1 MPQENLLDIST
12 NCGIEEKLIEEV
24 NGSAESQSDITPHD
38 NLMDISTNCGIEEKL
53 TEDKNFNRHLTLA
66 MFTRSL
72 PNGQKCNRKWLLY
85 SPSEGS
91 VYCFVCKLYGS
102 NRESPFISGGFDK
115 WKKSERIVEHE
126 NSLQHRNAT
135 NKWLLRSNTNNS
147 VNKELCRQISAET
160 NYWFEV
166 LKRLVSVITFLSSRG
181 LAFRGKEEKF
191 NSQHNGNYL
200 GLLELISEYDP
211 FLKAHIEQY
220 GNQGKGNPSYLSKT
234 VYHQGQSMYKVLDDF
249 LEKSELDIMNIRG
262 QSYDNASNM
271 SGQFKGLQAYV
282 KNKNPLAVFIPCTA
296 HSLNLVGVNS
306 VNCCTEA
313 VNFFDFV
320 QKLYNFFSGSTHRWN
335 VLINILKKEEKNSVN
350 GNSSRLLTLKS
361 LSDTRWSCHAE
372 ACKAIVVNYEQILT
386 ALKSMYDGKEN
397 NVTTLDAKSL
407 WKKMVKR
414 ETAYM
419 SLLWNDIMER
429 SNITSTKLQ
438 HSNCDTMKAIN
449 LLKSLKCYVL
459 SLRDSNSIYEEK
471 IPNLS
476 PEIIIYY
483 SDEKQRKK
491 IKKFPD
497 GSINEEVLKGKNKFR
512 VQTHIF
518 IIDKFVSEL
527 NKRISAYEYIGDN
540 FLFITHLTQESNEK
554 IDLSVSTFISKYKN
568 DVDITLPNE
577 LVQFKEYW
585 KLYQPSFDP
594 ADISKLFSWFGNQS
608 LEEVF
613 PCLFTTLK
621 IYLTIPVA
629 NCSVER
635 AFSKLTRIKNKY
647 RTSQTQENLNIQMIL
662 YSENDLLKSL
672 DLNDV
677 LKELAS
683 SKARKKNLIN

>member
-1 MPQENLLDIST
+1 MEYLKGHISAFADDT
-12 NCGIEEKLIEEV
+12 VLFFEGDNWNEV
-24 NGSAESQSDITPHD
+24 ETKANIGLSIVNKWLANNSLMLNKKANGSAESQSDITPHD
-38 NLMDISTNCGIEEKL
+38 NLLDISTNCGIEEKL
-53 TEDKNFNRHLTLA
+53 TEANGSAEIQSDIASRDNLLDISANFEIEEKLTEDNMVKVNIEETTTELNSVDWNLYKNPFFWPKN
-66 MFTRSL
+66 MPKSFID
-72 PNGQKCNRKWLLY
+72 
-85 SPSEGS
+85 EGS

-115 WKKSERIVEHE
+115 WKKSEWIGEHE

-147 VNKELCRQISAET
+147 VNKELCPQISAET

-234 VYHQGQSMYKVLDDF
+234 VYLTKFDQMAIILRYCTLTGVEERLLGLFPIKDHQGQSMYKVLDDF

-335 VLINILKKEEKNSVN
+335 VLINILKKEEKNSVK
-350 GNSSRLLTLKS
+350 GNSSRFLTLKS

-386 ALKSMYDGKEN
+386 ALKSMYDGEEN

-419 SLLWNDIMER
+419 SLVWNDIMER
-429 SNITSTKLQ
+429 SNKTSTILQ

-476 PEIIIYY
+476 PEITIYY
-483 SDEKQRKK
+483 SDEKQRKQ

-497 GSINEEVLKGKNKFR
+497 GSINEEILKGKNKFR
-512 VQTHIF
+512 VSP
-518 IIDKFVSEL
+518 FVL
-527 NKRISAYEYIGDN
+527 
-540 FLFITHLTQESNEK
+540 
-554 IDLSVSTFISKYKN
+554 
-568 DVDITLPNE
+568 
-577 LVQFKEYW
+577 
-585 KLYQPSFDP
+585 KLYFV
-594 ADISKLFSWFGNQS
+594 N
-608 LEEVF
+608 E
-613 PCLFTTLK
+613 
-621 IYLTIPVA
+621 
-629 NCSVER
+629 
-635 AFSKLTRIKNKY
+635 
-647 RTSQTQENLNIQMIL
+647 SQHKHI
-662 YSENDLLKSL
+662 
-672 DLNDV
+672 V
-677 LKELAS
+677 
-683 SKARKKNLIN
+683 